1 MYIIP
6 SRPGIG
12 SHFFLLVLLRTEQGK
27 HTLRDGQDA
36 PLSVLRCG
44 KIILS
49 SLLLLLP
56 RLLANGNRS
65 IRKINA
71 IPSQAEQFTLP
82 HTRKEGNFI
91 KQFMR
96 MPVDRSK
103 ECSCGIIIE
112 NRHLFPDDLR
122 KAACVSRIL
131 TNIPIRNRLLKRFMQ
146 NSVDVLDC
154 LRRERLR
161 ILFAWTQQIVVE
173 RLDLLRLQRTQL
185 DCAEVWRQID

>member
-1 MYIIP
+1 MTVTKWLA
-6 SRPGIG
+6 IG

-36 PLSVLRCG
+36 PLSVFRCG

-82 HTRKEGNFI
+82 HTRN
-91 KQFMR
+91 
-96 MPVDRSK
+96 
-103 ECSCGIIIE
+103 
-112 NRHLFPDDLR
+112 
-122 KAACVSRIL
+122 
-131 TNIPIRNRLLKRFMQ
+131 
-146 NSVDVLDC
+146 
-154 LRRERLR
+154 
-161 ILFAWTQQIVVE
+161 
-173 RLDLLRLQRTQL
+173 
-185 DCAEVWRQID
+185 

>member
-1 MYIIP
+1 MTVTKWLA
-6 SRPGIG
+6 IG

-36 PLSVLRCG
+36 PLSVFRRG

-96 MPVDRSK
+96 MPVDCSK
-103 ECSCGIIIE
+103 ECSCGIIIK

-154 LRRERLR
+154 LRRERLC

-173 RLDLLRLQRTQL
+173 RMDLLRLQRTQL